1 MDDKLTNSK
10 SFDPIILIEIAIVF
24 GVKEGVKWVANYF
37 EIIGAGSIGVWSG
50 ILVATLFMKRRK
62 IRWRDLGLSLPK
74 GKREWIINGGLV
86 LLAVVMSIVLPAFVM
101 NLIIDPIFGVEET
114 SFAAD
119 RFGFILGRPLV
130 FISYL
135 VGVGWFGAAL
145 GEELFYRGFILNRA
159 SDFFGKSKLGW
170 SVALIIQAAI
180 FGLAHSYQGLSGI
193 IATSIIA
200 LSSGVI
206 YLVAKRRL
214 FPLIVA
220 HAIIDTLGLTMFYIN
235 GE

>member
-1 MDDKLTNSK
+1 M
-10 SFDPIILIEIAIVF
+10 
-24 GVKEGVKWVANYF
+24 
-37 EIIGAGSIGVWSG
+37 
-50 ILVATLFMKRRK
+50 
-62 IRWRDLGLSLPK
+62 
-74 GKREWIINGGLV
+74 
-86 LLAVVMSIVLPAFVM
+86 
-101 NLIIDPIFGVEET
+101 
-114 SFAAD
+114 
-119 RFGFILGRPLV
+119 V

-159 SDFFGKSKLGW
+159 SDCFGKSKLGW

-193 IATSIIA
+193 IATAIIA

-206 YLVAKRRL
+206 YLIAKRRL

-220 HAIIDTLGLTMFYIN
+220 HAITDTIGLPAFYIN
-235 GE
+235 NGLIN

>member
-1 MDDKLTNSK
+1 MTNSK
-10 SFDPIILIEIAIVF
+10 SFDPRILIEIAIVL

-37 EIIGAGSIGVWSG
+37 EILGAGSIGVWSG
-50 ILVATLFMKRRK
+50 ILIATLFMKKRK

-74 GKREWIINGGLV
+74 GKREWIFDGKLV
-86 LLAVVMSIVLPAFVM
+86 LLAVVMTIVLPVLIMDF
-101 NLIIDPIFGVEET
+101 IIDPIFGLEET

-119 RFGFILGRPLV
+119 KFGFILGRPLV

-135 VGVGWFGAAL
+135 VGIGWFGAAL
-145 GEELFYRGFILNRA
+145 GEELLYRGFYLNRLA
-159 SDFFGKSKLGW
+159 DFFGKSKLGW
-170 SVALIIQAAI
+170 SVALIIQAII

-193 IATSIIA
+193 LATSIIA

-206 YLVAKRRL
+206 YLIAKRRL

-220 HAIIDTLGLTMFYIN
+220 HAIIDTIGLTAFYIN
-235 GE
+235 NGVIN